1 MKNPLDPPSELPTGP
16 SLTDAD
22 MRVLDFLAEHGFD
35 ASRIEL
41 LPEADRPRA
50 MALISQMQVLDH
62 YPAESAEDTLVD
74 ATMARIDRWEAARAE
89 SMQIQRGGF
98 ARFRLSDFVSIA
110 ALILVGIG
118 VLLPVAARVREQSL
132 STVCSNN
139 MRSLYGAFG
148 AYADAN
154 DGALPATASI
164 GNFSSL
170 FAPTPSMPPA
180 AQPMTEGWGRRQAM
194 GVPSGQTIVVIR
206 TPQTTIILTP
216 STQDWSNVN
225 HGAHLSHL
233 VSKGYLDA
241 GALQCPSC
249 AAGLPCIAY
258 RVPARGERFMLRT
271 PGRTVVAAD
280 ANPLVEARRRGI
292 LLPSTAVNSLNHGEQ
307 GQNMVFS
314 DGAVEW
320 HTSPFMTTPAGS
332 MDNIWLPRDSSG
344 REQRDMSSWPRAST
358 DNFLTQ

>member
-1 MKNPLDPPSELPTGP
+1 MKRPPDHPPELPTGP
-16 SLTDAD
+16 SLSDAD

-50 MALISQMQVLDH
+50 MALIRQMEVLDQ
-62 YPAESAEDTLVD
+62 YPADSAEDTLVD
-74 ATMARIDRWEAARAE
+74 ATLARIDRWEAARSE
-89 SMQIQRGGF
+89 SMRIQRGGF
-98 ARFRLSDFVSIA
+98 ATFRLSDFVSIA
-110 ALILVGIG
+110 ALVLVGIG

-154 DGALPATASI
+154 GGALPATASI

-170 FAPTPSMPPA
+170 FAPSPTGQPA
-180 AQPMTEGWGRRQAM
+180 AQTLADGWMQRQSM
-194 GVPSGQTIVVIR
+194 GMPTGQTVMVIR
-206 TPQTTIILTP
+206 APHATIVMTS

-233 VSKGYLDA
+233 VSAGYLEA

-320 HTSPFMTTPAGS
+320 RTSPFMTTPAGS

-344 REQRDMSSWPRAST
+344 REQLDMRSWPSAST
-358 DNFLTQ
+358 DNFVTQ

>member
-1 MKNPLDPPSELPTGP
+1 
-16 SLTDAD
+16 

-50 MALISQMQVLDH
+50 MALIRQMQVLDH
-62 YPAESAEDTLVD
+62 YPMESAEDSLVD

-98 ARFRLSDFVSIA
+98 SRFRLSDFVSIA
-110 ALILVGIG
+110 ALVLVGIG

-139 MRSLYGAFG
+139 MRTLYGAFD

-154 DGALPATASI
+154 GGALPATASI

-170 FAPTPSMPPA
+170 FSPSPA
-180 AQPMTEGWGRRQAM
+180 MQPATQSMAEGWGRRQAM
-194 GVPSGQTIVVIR
+194 GVPTGQTIMVIR
-206 TPQTTIILTP
+206 APHTTIIMTS
-216 STQDWSNVN
+216 STQDWSNIN
-225 HGAHLSHL
+225 HGAHLTQL
-233 VSKGYLDA
+233 VSKGYLEA

-271 PGRTVVAAD
+271 PGRTVVVAD

-292 LLPSTAVNSLNHGEQ
+292 VLPSTAVNSLNHGEQ

-320 HTSPFMTTPAGS
+320 RTSPFMTTPAGS

-344 REQRDMSSWPRAST
+344 REQLDMRSWPSAST
-358 DNFLTQ
+358 DNFVTQ